1 MGKLLRMELKRALG
15 SWKFYIVI
23 VLGCVMAVLAFFN
36 TPGFTIAK
44 NWYKYMHGDEAAAMI
59 INKMNMVDTPLEI
72 WMPRYGSSSTFY
84 NTWIT
89 LLPVFTVIPYGIEY
103 AREKKNGLINQY
115 MIRISKGK
123 YYASKF
129 ITTFISGGLVAVVPL
144 IFNLLLVMC
153 FLPWGM
159 PLRASNLYPVTDMN
173 VFNSVFYNTPSLYML
188 IYLIYVFVLFGL
200 ISCICLSF
208 VYVEENLF
216 ALTITPFILYFS
228 GHVLLTFGLG
238 IAGISLM
245 NNASLYNTFYKNVG
259 PLLIQFAVLVLVDM
273 TFFYRIRKDV
283 I

>member
-1 MGKLLRMELKRALG
+1 MNKLLRLELKRALG
-15 SWKFYIVI
+15 SWKFLIVI
-23 VLGCVMAVLAFFN
+23 VLGCVMAILAFIY
-36 TPGFTIAK
+36 TPGFTIAT
-44 NWYKYMHGDEAAAMI
+44 NWYKYMHGDEMAASI
-59 INKMNMVDTPLEI
+59 INKINMIDTPLEI
-72 WMPRYGSSSTFY
+72 WMPRYGASSTFY

-89 LLPVFTVIPYGIEY
+89 LLPVLTVIPYGIEY

-115 MIRISKGK
+115 MIRINKGK

-159 PLRASNLYPVTDMN
+159 PIRSSNLYPVVDNN
-173 VFNSVFYNTPSLYML
+173 VLNDVFYNTPSLYVL
-188 IYLIYVFVLFGL
+188 IYLVYVFVLFGL

-208 VYVEENLF
+208 VYIEENIF
-216 ALTITPFILYFS
+216 ALTITPFIIYFS

-238 IAGISLM
+238 MVGISLM
-245 NNASLYNTFYKNVG
+245 NNASLYNTFSNNVG
-259 PLLIQFAVLVLVDM
+259 ALLIQFAILLVADLA
-273 TFFYRIRKDV
+273 FFYRVRRDV